1 MINKIITSFQAK
13 HDNATSQLHKDLLL
27 IRTVALCIAIRLGQA
42 LLAFVL
48 FIPVMLGI
56 GLLECIKQLGLGI
69 AAWPIAVWDCL
80 KHIPSYAMALRYI
93 GKDTLPANRKPL
105 PLKR

>member
-1 MINKIITSFQAK
+1 MINKIIRSFQVK

-42 LLAFVL
+42 MLAFIL
-48 FIPVMLGI
+48 FIPVMLYI
-56 GLLECIKQLGLGI
+56 GLLECIKQLWLGLI
-69 AAWPIAVWDCL
+69 AWPIAIWDCL
-80 KHIPSYAMALRYI
+80 KHIPGYAKALRHL
-93 GKDTLPANRKPL
+93 GQDTLPVNRKPL

>member
-1 MINKIITSFQAK
+1 MLNNIIKSFQAK
-13 HDNATSQLHKDLLL
+13 HDNTTSQLHKDLLL
-27 IRTVALCIAIRLGQA
+27 IGTVALCIAIRLGQA

-48 FIPVMLGI
+48 FVPIMLGI

-80 KHIPSYAMALRYI
+80 KPIPSYAMALRYI
-93 GKDTLPANRKPL
+93 RNPTLPANRKPL